1 MAKYKLQWE
10 DINNEKYK
18 KEIQQKVRKIK
29 LEDDLDYQ
37 TETLMQILSAAEN
50 ISVPRKLLRMKGPK
64 WKASPEVLVLLKNCK
79 DTYKEWPKIGKPT
92 DHELSISLKIG
103 KKKLRCKMRMEQAM
117 DRQNIYQQIMDNP
130 NTQLFYRLINR
141 NRNGHQS
148 STNCLVINGDNIFCL
163 DEQRKCLPS
172 IMKISASQMRNSLI
186 TTISICAISDK
197 A

>member
-64 WKASPEVLVLLKNCK
+64 WKASPEVLLLLKNCK
-79 DTYKEWPKIGKPT
+79 DTYKEW
-92 DHELSISLKIG
+92 
-103 KKKLRCKMRMEQAM
+103 Q
-117 DRQNIYQQIMDNP
+117 
-130 NTQLFYRLINR
+130 
-141 NRNGHQS
+141 
-148 STNCLVINGDNIFCL
+148 TN
-163 DEQRKCLPS
+163 
-172 IMKISASQMRNSLI
+172 
-186 TTISICAISDK
+186 
-197 A
+197 